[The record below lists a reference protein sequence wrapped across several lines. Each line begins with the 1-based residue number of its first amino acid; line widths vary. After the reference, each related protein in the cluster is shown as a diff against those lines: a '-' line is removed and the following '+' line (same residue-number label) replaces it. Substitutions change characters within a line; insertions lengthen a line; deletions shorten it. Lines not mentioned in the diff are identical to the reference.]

1 MKRFQKILVG
11 VDLNMAGDA
20 ISEGSRRAALQ
31 AEWLARETGASLT
44 LLHSTWA
51 DLYEEREYLR
61 KGLSAAGTKALNDL
75 AQDYRASDVPVE
87 LLTVEGRVW
96 VEMIQRCN
104 RGDNDLIIVA
114 RRNDS
119 GSGRLGSVSRKLM
132 RKSPVPVWVVK
143 PDAPM
148 VHRRIMAATDQSE
161 VGDLAVELAASIA
174 SLSDCDLDVVHAW
187 QIPLSVQMSESF
199 AEERVKETLAELQSG
214 AEQQINDLLASLS
227 DKPKTQLHVGRDAP
241 SRAITQG
248 VKALKPELLV
258 MGTVSRKGVAGLLMG
273 NTAEK
278 VLDQVECSLLTIKP
292 KGFISPIQ

>member
-1 MKRFQKILVG
+1 MRRFQNILVG
-11 VDLNMAGDA
+11 IDLNMAGDA

-31 AEWLARETGASLT
+31 AEWLARKTGASLT

-51 DLYEEREYLR
+51 DLYEESECLR
-61 KGLSAAGTKALNDL
+61 RGLSAAGTQALDDL
-75 AQDYRASDVPVE
+75 ARDYRANDVPVQI
-87 LLTVEGRVW
+87 LTVEGRVW

-114 RRNDS
+114 RRNDA
-119 GSGRLGSVSRKLM
+119 GMGRLGSVSRKLM

-161 VGDLAVELAASIA
+161 VGDLAVELGASIA
-174 SLSDCDLDVVHAW
+174 SLSDCGLDVVHAW
-187 QIPLSVQMSESF
+187 QVPLSVQMSESF

-214 AEQQINDLLASLS
+214 AERHINNLLASLP
-227 DKPKTQLHVGRDAP
+227 DKPKAQLHVGRDAP

-248 VKALKPELLV
+248 VEVLQPELLV
-258 MGTVSRKGVAGLLMG
+258 MGTVSRTGVAGLLMG

-278 VLDQVECSLLTIKP
+278 VLDQVDCSLLTIKP
-292 KGFISPIQ
+292 KGFVSPIQ